1 MFIPKIPENRLSDKI
16 KQLTKLCEKDVKE
29 YGEDSSWFKSST
41 SKGRIYEWEINNKFV
56 LPDSYKC
63 WLDFTSEAR
72 VRSNLAFFYDISDF
86 VFDDETVGKDYI
98 IIGELWGDGEL
109 LCISKL
115 NHTLV
120 VLDHGEEEVMD
131 DFGEVLD
138 ELIRV
143 LKGESGISKEMDDLL
158 LSMLEDD

>member
-1 MFIPKIPENRLSDKI
+1 MLMPKIPENRLSDKI

-41 SKGRIYEWEINNKFV
+41 SEGRIYEWEINNKFV
-56 LPDSYKC
+56 LPGSYKC
-63 WLDFTSEAR
+63 WLDFTSKACIR
-72 VRSNLAFFYDISDF
+72 NNLAFFYDISDF
-86 VFDDETVGKDYI
+86 IFDDETVGKDYI

-120 VLDHGEEEVMD
+120 VLDHGEEKVMD